1 LGGKISN
8 NIMKIYQS
16 PTIGIAMT
24 IIIHVVARSK
34 ATWQSLPENY
44 TPDSIRAN
52 KNKFDKVMKI
62 ILKG

>member
-1 LGGKISN
+1 
-8 NIMKIYQS
+8 MKIYQS